1 MIMPGLVRKIMCV
14 REGSPEDDYGFLE
27 LVKIIHK
34 TTPISL
40 FDRSNKGRDR
50 YRTADWLVLM
60 VLVIKGVFSI

>member
-40 FDRSNKGRDR
+40 YDRGS
-50 YRTADWLVLM
+50 
-60 VLVIKGVFSI
+60 